1 MKTKGWKNVYSFTLL
16 QQIKTKSFII
26 STVIITLIVALIAA
40 TANILP
46 VFMLDSEISK
56 IESAM
61 SGESALSVSKLYI
74 SNETGIEFNFNF
86 SEIAP
91 ALKTEYISAEEAD
104 AKAKEL
110 ETSTEAAM
118 LSRITLSEQGYFDI
132 SSCYAA
138 ESEAISESD
147 CGAISS
153 VLSNQ
158 LKAQY
163 LTSFGVPEDSLST
176 IINGVNITTIRAG
189 KQQTSIVQEV
199 VNMIVPMISSLVL
212 FMFIFAYSQ
221 LVAQSVAIEKSSKI
235 MEYLLTSIK
244 PLAVI
249 IGKVLA
255 ICTVSLMQFLII
267 IAGGFLGFLVSMPFG
282 IFTKINVLVA
292 ASAASGIGAEAQTV
306 LTDIQG
312 AFSSV
317 NIGTIIVI
325 LITFILG
332 FLLYALIAGLAGA
345 SISKMEDLSAAI
357 QPMSFV
363 GVLGFYLAYFPQIGG
378 TDEPNMISTIS
389 HYLPISSP
397 FCLPSA
403 YMLGQVS
410 TGEAVISLL
419 ILLASVVVLTL
430 LVAKVYEHIVLH
442 TGNRLKI
449 SDMLKMAN
457 ESKGIK

>member
-26 STVIITLIVALIAA
+26 STAIITLIIGIIVAS
-40 TANILP
+40 ANILP

-56 IESAM
+56 IENAM
-61 SGESALSVSKLYI
+61 NGGQSALSVSKLYI
-74 SNETGIEFNFNF
+74 SNETGIDFDFKL
-86 SEIAP
+86 SDISP
-91 ALKTEYISAEEAD
+91 ALTVQYITAEEAD
-104 AKAKEL
+104 IKAKEL
-110 ETSTEAAM
+110 ETSSEAAM
-118 LSRITLSEQGYFDI
+118 LSRITITNDCFDI
-132 SSCYAA
+132 KSCYAA
-138 ESEAISESD
+138 EAEAISDGD
-147 CGAISS
+147 CGTINQ
-153 VLSNQ
+153 VLSTQ
-158 LKAQY
+158 IKALY
-163 LTSFGVPEDSLST
+163 LTSMGVPAENLST
-176 IINGVNITTIRAG
+176 AINGVNTSIIRAG
-189 KQQTSIVQEV
+189 KQQTSVIQEII
-199 VNMIVPMISSLVL
+199 NMIVPMISSLVL

-221 LVAQSVAIEKSSKI
+221 LVAQSVAVEKSSKI

-255 ICTVSLMQFLII
+255 ICTVSLMQFII
-267 IAGGFLGFLVSMPFG
+267 IIVGGFIGFFVSMPFG

-292 ASAASGIGAEAQTV
+292 ASASSGIGEEAQSV

-317 NIGTIIVI
+317 NIVTILVI

-357 QPMSFV
+357 QPMSFI

-378 TDEPNMISTIS
+378 STEPNIITTIS

-403 YMLGQVS
+403 YMLGQIS
-410 TGEAVISLL
+410 AGETAISLL

-457 ESKGIK
+457 ESKSTK

>member
-1 MKTKGWKNVYSFTLL
+1 MKTKGWKNVFSFTLL

-26 STVIITLIVALIAA
+26 STIIITTIIALIAA

-46 VFMLDSEISK
+46 VFLLDSEISK
-56 IESAM
+56 IENSM
-61 SGESALSVSKLYI
+61 SGGQTALSVTKLYI
-74 SNETGIEFNFNF
+74 SNETGIDFDFNFA
-86 SEIAP
+86 EIAP
-91 ALKTEYISAEEAD
+91 ALNTEYISAQEAD
-104 AKAKEL
+104 SKAKEL
-110 ETSTEAAM
+110 ETSSEAAM
-118 LSRITLSEQGYFDI
+118 LSRITISSQSYFDI
-132 SSCYAA
+132 NSCYAA
-138 ESEAISESD
+138 EAEQISEGD
-147 CGAISS
+147 CETINQ
-153 VLSNQ
+153 VLSAQ

-163 LTSFGVPEDSLST
+163 LTSMGVPAECLST
-176 IINGVNITTIRAG
+176 AINGVNITTVRAG
-189 KQQTSIVQEV
+189 KPQASVIQEV
-199 VNMIVPMISSLVL
+199 INMIVPMISSLVL

-255 ICTVSLMQFLII
+255 ICTVSLMQFII
-267 IAGGFLGFLVSMPFG
+267 IISGGFIGFLVSMPFG
-282 IFTKINVLVA
+282 IFTKINTLVA
-292 ASAASGIGAEAQTV
+292 ASAASGIGAEAQAV

-312 AFSSV
+312 AFATV
-317 NIGTIIVI
+317 NIGTLVVI
-325 LITFILG
+325 LVTFILG
-332 FLLYALIAGLAGA
+332 FLFYSLIAGLAGA

-357 QPMSFV
+357 QPMSFI

-378 TDEPNMISTIS
+378 NTEPNIMTTIS

-410 TGEAVISLL
+410 AGEAVISLL

-449 SDMLKMAN
+449 SDMLKMASDN
-457 ESKGIK
+457 KGK

>member
-46 VFMLDSEISK
+46 VFLLDSEISK

-61 SGESALSVSKLYI
+61 SGEGTLSVSKLYI
-74 SNETGIEFNFNF
+74 SNETGIDFSFNL

-91 ALKTEYISAEEAD
+91 ALKTEYISAEEAE

-118 LSRITLSEQGYFDI
+118 LSRITIANDCFNI

-282 IFTKINVLVA
+282 IFTKINTLVA
-292 ASAASGIGAEAQTV
+292 ASAASGIGAEAQSV

-378 TDEPNMISTIS
+378 NTEPNIISTIS

-449 SDMLKMAN
+449 SDMLKIAN
-457 ESKGIK
+457 ESKGTK

>member
-46 VFMLDSEISK
+46 VFLLDSEISK
-56 IESAM
+56 IENAM
-61 SGESALSVSKLYI
+61 SGQGALSVSKLYI
-74 SNETGIEFNFNF
+74 SNETGLEFNFNL
-86 SEIAP
+86 SEVAP
-91 ALKTEYISAEEAD
+91 ALTTEYISAEEAD
-104 AKAKEL
+104 IKAKEL
-110 ETSTEAAM
+110 ETSTEATM
-118 LSRITLSEQGYFDI
+118 LSRITLSEQGCFDI

-138 ESEAISESD
+138 ESETISEGD
-147 CGAISS
+147 CGVINQILSS
-153 VLSNQ
+153 Q

-163 LTSFGVPEDSLST
+163 LTSFGVPEDSLAAA
-176 IINGVNITTIRAG
+176 INGVTVSTIQAG
-189 KQQTSIVQEV
+189 KAQTSMIQEII
-199 VNMIVPMISSLVL
+199 NMIVPMFSSLIL

-255 ICTVSLMQFLII
+255 ICTVSIMQFLII
-267 IAGGFLGFLVSMPFG
+267 IAGGFFGFLVSMPFG

-292 ASAASGIGAEAQTV
+292 ASATSGIGAEAQSV

-325 LITFILG
+325 LVTFILG

-357 QPMSFV
+357 QPMSFI

-378 TDEPNMISTIS
+378 NTEPNMISTIS

-457 ESKGIK
+457 ENKGTK

>member
-26 STVIITLIVALIAA
+26 STIIITLIIALIAA

-46 VFMLDSEISK
+46 VFLLDSEISK
-56 IESAM
+56 IENSM
-61 SGESALSVSKLYI
+61 SGQSALSVSKLYI
-74 SNETGIEFNFNF
+74 SNETGIEFDFNF
-86 SEIAP
+86 AEIAP
-91 ALKTEYISAEEAD
+91 ALTTEYISAEEAD
-104 AKAKEL
+104 IKAKEL
-110 ETSTEAAM
+110 ETSAQADM
-118 LSRITLSEQGYFDI
+118 LSRITITDDCFNID
-132 SSCYAA
+132 SCYAA
-138 ESEAISESD
+138 ESDAISEGD
-147 CGAISS
+147 CGTINQIIA
-153 VLSNQ
+153 NQ

-163 LTSFGVPEDSLST
+163 LTSMGVPYDSLST
-176 IINGVNITTIRAG
+176 VINGVNITTIRAG
-189 KQQTSIVQEV
+189 KAQTSVIQEII
-199 VNMIVPMISSLVL
+199 NMIVPMFSSLIL

-292 ASAASGIGAEAQTV
+292 ASASSGIGAEAQSV

-317 NIGTIIVI
+317 NIGTILVI

-357 QPMSFV
+357 QPMSFI

-378 TDEPNMISTIS
+378 NTEPNMISTIS

-457 ESKGIK
+457 ESKGTK